1 MVNDIYVC
9 SGKAG
14 GACTDE
20 YYQTCSAAYNAPPP
34 PPEAEEGPKT
44 YSVGTILAGG
54 EEDVATGR

>member
-34 PPEAEEGPKT
+34 PPEAEDGPKT
-44 YSVGTILAGG
+44 YSVGTILAGMYNCS
-54 EEDVATGR
+54 